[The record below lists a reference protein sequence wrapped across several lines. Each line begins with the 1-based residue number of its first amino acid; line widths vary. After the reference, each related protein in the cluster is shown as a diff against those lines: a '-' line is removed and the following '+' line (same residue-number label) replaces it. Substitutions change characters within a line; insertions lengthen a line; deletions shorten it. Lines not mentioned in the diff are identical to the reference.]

1 MDRFHSLEVF
11 CTVAEIRSF
20 SKSANRLRISAAAVT
35 RAVAS
40 LEERLGTRLLNRT
53 TRSLS
58 LTEAG
63 SQFLESARRILSD
76 LDAAEKTAVGDKAA
90 PSGHLTLTAPVTFGR
105 MHVTPALLEFL
116 RDQPKVTASL
126 TLLDRIVS
134 LTEEGIDAAVR
145 IGDLPDSSLVAR
157 AVGEVQ
163 RIWVAS
169 PAYLAARGA
178 PAAPADLRRHDILA
192 FPGANPAREWR
203 FRDGKRTRA
212 VAIAPRL
219 EVNDAAAAIAGAV
232 LGEGITMAFTYMVA
246 PLLAEEKLKLV
257 LDEYT
262 LPPVPVQ
269 IVYQE
274 SRLMP
279 AKLRAF
285 IDFAAPRLS
294 HALAEAGVQT
304 VPSPPPLT
312 GAQ

>member
-1 MDRFHSLEVF
+1 MDRFHNLEVF
-11 CTVAEIRSF
+11 CTVAELRSF
-20 SKSANRLRISAAAVT
+20 SKAANSLRISAAAVT

-40 LEERLGTRLLNRT
+40 LEEHLGARLLNRT

-63 SQFLESARRILSD
+63 SQFLDSARRILAD
-76 LDAAEKTAVGDKAA
+76 LEEAEKTAAGDAAA
-90 PSGHLTLTAPVTFGR
+90 PSGHLTLTAPLTFGR

-116 RDQPKVTASL
+116 RAQPKVTASL

-134 LTEEGIDAAVR
+134 LTEEGIDAAIR

-163 RIWVAS
+163 RICVAS

-178 PAAPADLRRHDILA
+178 PAAPADLRQHDILA

-203 FRDGKRTRA
+203 FRDGKRTKA

-219 EVNDAAAAIAGAV
+219 EVNDAAASIAGAV

-246 PLLAEEKLKLV
+246 SLLAEGKLKLV
-257 LDEYT
+257 LDEFT

-294 HALAEAGVQT
+294 HALAEVGVQL
-304 VPSPPPLT
+304 SL
-312 GAQ
+312 ARRR

>member
-1 MDRFHSLEVF
+1 
-11 CTVAEIRSF
+11 VAG
-20 SKSANRLRISAAAVT
+20 
-35 RAVAS
+35 

-63 SQFLESARRILSD
+63 SLFLDRAKRILAD
-76 LDAAEKTAVGDKAA
+76 LDAAESLATGDKAA
-90 PSGHLTLTAPVTFGR
+90 PAGHLTLTAPLTFGR

-116 RDQPKVTASL
+116 RAEPKVTASL

-134 LTEEGIDAAVR
+134 LTEEGIDAAIR
-145 IGDLPDSSLVAR
+145 IGSLPDSSLVAR
-157 AVGEVQ
+157 PIGEVQ
-163 RIWVAS
+163 RILVAS
-169 PAYLAARGA
+169 PAYLAKRGA
-178 PAAPADLRRHDILA
+178 PATPLELRQHDILA

-203 FRDGKRTRA
+203 FRDGKRAKA

-246 PLLAEEKLKLV
+246 PLLAEGKLKLV
-257 LDEYT
+257 LDGRA

-285 IDFAAPRLS
+285 IDFAAPRLG
-294 HALAEAGVQT
+294 HALAEVGVQ
-304 VPSPPPLT
+304 L
-312 GAQ
+312 ALARRR

>member
-11 CTVAEIRSF
+11 CTVAEVSSF
-20 SKSANRLRISAAAVT
+20 SKAANKLRISAAAVT

-40 LEERLGTRLLNRT
+40 LEERLGARLLNRT

-63 SQFLESARRILSD
+63 SQFLDSARRILAD
-76 LDAAEKTAVGDKAA
+76 LDTAEKTAAGDKAA
-90 PSGHLTLTAPVTFGR
+90 PAGHLTLTAPLTFGR

-116 RDQPKVTASL
+116 RAQPKVTASL

-134 LTEEGIDAAVR
+134 LTEEGIDAAIR

-178 PAAPADLRRHDILA
+178 PATPAELQRHGILA

-203 FRDGKRTRA
+203 FRDGKRTKA

-246 PLLAEEKLKLV
+246 PLLAEGKLKLI
-257 LDEYT
+257 LDEFAP
-262 LPPVPVQ
+262 PPVPVQ

-294 HALAEAGVQT
+294 HALAEVGVQL
-304 VPSPPPLT
+304 SL
-312 GAQ
+312 ARRR